1 VNKPFHLSVVVTARN
16 DNHGGSFLY
25 RMQHFVDGFIEQCKR
40 HKLKA
45 ELIVVDW
52 NPPEENPPL
61 YQALHFPKD
70 KGPCSIRF
78 IRVPNDVHGKLKHA
92 EKLPLFQMIG
102 KNVGIQRALGEFVL
116 STNIDIIFSD
126 KVIRYIKRNLKPN
139 YLYRVDRLD
148 VPSELPKGATLPQIL
163 RFCSKSF
170 FRVNGKYGTKII
182 NREPRIAYYCKVI
195 DRKCKIV
202 LDFFRN
208 NLNAFSFYVRNKFR
222 CIRRITI
229 QKVIRRVRR
238 ITIQKVIRRV
248 RRLTIQ
254 KVIRRVQETI
264 QKVIRRVQETI
275 QKVIRLFRYLNN
287 KIVLM
292 TRCKLHTNGCGD
304 FTLLSY
310 NDWVNLKGYP
320 EWEMHSWHLDSVLL
334 YRAKQMGIKEIDL
347 PKSMRI
353 YHIEHGVG
361 SGYTPE
367 GFHLLFNRLDTIGLP
382 YLKNSEIEEIG
393 CLALRPNHDIYTNTD
408 QWGMS
413 NIEFETIWI

>member
-1 VNKPFHLSVVVTARN
+1 MNKPFHLSVVVTARN

-238 ITIQKVIRRV
+238 
-248 RRLTIQ
+248 L
-254 KVIRRVQETI
+254 TI